1 MRESMRTEK
10 MHLPTDST
18 ELWLEW
24 QKPRARQRN
33 PHMMPPKD
41 PLEAWIE
48 RRVEEILVQKV
59 AF

>member
-1 MRESMRTEK
+1 MRTEK